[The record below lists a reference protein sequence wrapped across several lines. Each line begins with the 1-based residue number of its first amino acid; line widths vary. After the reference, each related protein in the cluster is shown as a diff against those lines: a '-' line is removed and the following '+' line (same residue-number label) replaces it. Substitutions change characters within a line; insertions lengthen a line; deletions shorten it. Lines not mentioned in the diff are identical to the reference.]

1 MNIDSSITV
10 MKGDGPPIKE
20 KNHKEPFSDSHAIL
34 TLSHVTSEAEKV
46 HIERTLKATK
56 GNRTNTAAL
65 LGISRKTLW
74 KKIKAYNIE
83 NE

>member
-1 MNIDSSITV
+1 M
-10 MKGDGPPIKE
+10 KE
-20 KNHKEPFSDSHAIL
+20 KNHKEPSSGRHAIL

-46 HIERTLKATK
+46 HIERTLKATQ

>member
-1 MNIDSSITV
+1 MTGEKPPK
-10 MKGDGPPIKE
+10 KG
-20 KNHKEPFSDSHAIL
+20 KNQKEPSFDSHAIL

-56 GNRTNTAAL
+56 GNRTNTAEL

-74 KKIKAYNIE
+74 KKIKEYYIE
-83 NE
+83 TE